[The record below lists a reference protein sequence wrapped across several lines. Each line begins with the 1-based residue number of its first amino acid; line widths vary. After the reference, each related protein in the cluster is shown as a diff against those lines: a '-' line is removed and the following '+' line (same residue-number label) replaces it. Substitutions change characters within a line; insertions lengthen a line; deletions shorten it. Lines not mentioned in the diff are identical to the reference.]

1 MFIVCRKLMRKVPH
15 PTELLED
22 EIQDNEHDNIVY
34 EYLIGTTEYIK
45 RELSRESCLLG
56 SSLEQDQFIFE
67 VITPFLS
74 PPPLPSPLPLPPP
87 SSPFLPLPS
96 PSSPILPQGTE
107 YFIKRVYNLINNI
120 KLRPKSLVKAYKKV

>member
-1 MFIVCRKLMRKVPH
+1 MRKVPH

-74 PPPLPSPLPLPPP
+74 PLLSPLLSPPPPPPSSPLLPLPPP
-87 SSPFLPLPS
+87 SPPRGPNVS
-96 PSSPILPQGTE
+96 
-107 YFIKRVYNLINNI
+107 
-120 KLRPKSLVKAYKKV
+120 